1 MNKYEE
7 ILTKLTD
14 EEIDEYRVES
24 KDAFN
29 FQAALRKFGRR
40 QEITGKA
47 ERGGSI
53 LYTKV
58 KNEN

>member
-7 ILTKLTD
+7 ILSNLVD
-14 EEIDEYRVES
+14 EKIAEYRVNPQE
-24 KDAFN
+24 AFN
-29 FQAALRKFGRR
+29 FQATLRKFGRR

-47 ERGGSI
+47 ERGGTI
-53 LYTKV
+53 LYKKV

>member
-1 MNKYEE
+1 MNEYEE
-7 ILTKLTD
+7 ILTKLAD
-14 EEIDEYRVES
+14 EKMDEYRVDP
-24 KDAFN
+24 KAAFN
-29 FQAALRKFGRR
+29 FQEALRKFGRR

-47 ERGGSI
+47 ERGGTI

>member
-7 ILTKLTD
+7 ILTNLAD
-14 EEIDEYRVES
+14 EKIAEYRVEAQ
-24 KDAFN
+24 KAFD

-47 ERGGSI
+47 ERGGAI
-53 LYTKV
+53 LYK
-58 KNEN
+58 KIKSDN